1 MTSFEDLVRVFS
13 FVWCSKGEQLHQARK
28 RYLVVLGSLNF
39 GFPSVKRSLR
49 LCKHIVSVMFF
60 FQVIILL

>member
-28 RYLVVLGSLNF
+28 RYLVVLGSL
-39 GFPSVKRSLR
+39 
-49 LCKHIVSVMFF
+49 
-60 FQVIILL
+60 